1 MPVANATDLDLARR
15 IAAGDEA
22 AAEEL
27 VRALGREMHG
37 YAWRLMRDAAA
48 AEDALQ
54 ETLIAILQGAAK
66 FDGRVSLRAW
76 GYGILR
82 HKIGDLLRKRGRE
95 AVVGELDP
103 ERDSFDA
110 AGHWKSH
117 DFQPWSETAET
128 LQVVRACM
136 ERLPLQQREA
146 LELSALQ
153 GLDGAEAAAALEV
166 SPANL
171 RQILHRGRAAV
182 RRCAAAKLGEEA

>member
-1 MPVANATDLDLARR
+1 MHLAHASDLELARR
-15 IAAGDEA
+15 IAAGEEA

-27 VRALGREMHG
+27 IRALGREMLG
-37 YAWRLMRDAAA
+37 FAARLLRDGSA

-54 ETLIAILQGAAK
+54 ETLIAMLQGAAK

-82 HKIGDLLRKRGRE
+82 HKIGDALRRRGRD
-95 AVVGELDP
+95 AQVGDFDP
-103 ERDSFDA
+103 ERDSFNA
-110 AGHWKSH
+110 AGHWKQQ
-117 DFQPWSETAET
+117 DFQPWSESAET
-128 LQVVRACM
+128 LQVVRDCM

-146 LELSALQ
+146 LELFALH

-166 SPANL
+166 SPSNL

-182 RRCAAAKLGEEA
+182 RKCAAAKLGQEA